1 MTPWHILKRRH
12 VIIEIMNS
20 VRIEP
25 LEGIPLI
32 RAGDN
37 LGEIIYQTIQSNNL
51 NLSNG
56 DIVVIAHT
64 IVSKAEGRIVNRK
77 DISISDEAKR
87 IAEKNDFDPHQVALA
102 LKESTEVL
110 RKDRALITVT
120 ASGRICNF
128 SGVDHSNAP
137 PDSFVLLPSDSDAS
151 AMRIR
156 AILENLSGK
165 RIAVIITDTEGRPWR
180 LGATNIAVGCSG
192 INAFKYNKGKKDLH
206 NRVLQS
212 STVCQ
217 VDELGAAAE
226 LVTGQAGEGIPVA
239 VISGFSFDDGNE
251 TANDINRPMDE
262 TLFK

>member
-1 MTPWHILKRRH
+1 MSP
-12 VIIEIMNS
+12 VIIEP
-20 VRIEP
+20 VEK
-25 LEGIPLI
+25 IPLI
-32 RAGDN
+32 EEGDD
-37 LGEIIYQTIQSNNL
+37 LGEIIYHTVQSNDL
-51 NLSNG
+51 KLSDA

-64 IVSKAEGRIVNRK
+64 IVSKAEGRVIHRE
-77 DISISDEAKR
+77 DISLSNEAKR
-87 IAEKNDFDPHQVALA
+87 IAEKNGYDPYQVELA
-102 LKESTEVL
+102 LQESTKVL
-110 RKDRALITVT
+110 RSDRALITIT
-120 ASGRICNF
+120 KSGRICNF

-137 PDSFVLLPSDSDAS
+137 PDSYVLLPSDSDAS
-151 AMRIR
+151 AANIR
-156 AILENLSGK
+156 DKIQNLSGR

-180 LGATNIAVGCSG
+180 LGASNIAIGCSG

-239 VISGFSFDDGNE
+239 IIKGFSYDEGIE
-251 TANDINRPMDE
+251 TATDINRPISE